1 MVKRGSR
8 GTRSGAVIAALF
20 LLACSKGGEEKA
32 GGGSVEPPQAVE
44 NREKAAQLSAPALFA
59 HIPADT
65 PYVVAS
71 FEPIPRSYWQ
81 NFTPLIKMAL
91 DAAPVSDPA
100 TATDP
105 GEKFASAFLRD
116 LRADPSEAGLK
127 KLLGFGADQRFAI
140 YGIGVVPV
148 VRIELADSK
157 ALLGTIERLQKE
169 SGLALPTASAGGR
182 TYWRFADGDVLVV
195 AAVHD
200 EQLIFAAGPLAM
212 LEAALPFVLGVEKP
226 APNMADGGQVK
237 KVAALHGLA
246 GYAIGYVDAA
256 NLLKLLTM
264 ANFFRGAGAGPA
276 LPPACMEELGGLVRR
291 FPRIAFGYDE
301 LSDKRTAARMILEA
315 EAGLVTRLKQL
326 AVEVPG
332 LSRNLAAERPL
343 FALGLGIDLDKA
355 RQLAL
360 DLTTSVETIARS
372 CGNEELANDM
382 TGARAALSQPLP
394 PGLDKVRGALVN
406 VLDGELG
413 EGGKPRNL
421 EAYGVIATEDP
432 AALIGLLRQQAPP
445 GQVPE
450 VPSDGKFHD
459 FLPEGVVPGLS
470 ALRVSIKPKALVAVT
485 GSKAP
490 DAAESA
496 LAKTGTSPLFLLTY
510 DFGKLMKKVMAESA
524 GQTATPEVQKVVMSL
539 FGNIAMWLYPTDQG
553 LTLAVSMDAATP

>member
-8 GTRSGAVIAALF
+8 GVRSGAAIAALF

-81 NFTPLIKMAL
+81 NFLPLIKLAL
-91 DAAPVSDPA
+91 DAAPPGDPA

-105 GEKFASAFLRD
+105 GEKFALAFLRD
-116 LRADPSEAGLK
+116 LRADFSEAGIK
-127 KLLGFGADQRFAI
+127 KLLGISADQRFAI

-148 VRIELADSK
+148 ARIELADSK
-157 ALLGTIERLQKE
+157 ALLGTVERLQKE

-182 TYWRFADGDVLVV
+182 SYWRFAEGDGLFVV
-195 AAVHD
+195 AVHD
-200 EQLIFAAGPLAM
+200 EQLILSAGPLAM
-212 LEAALPFVLGVEKP
+212 VEAALPFVLGVEKP
-226 APNMADGGQVK
+226 APNMSDGGPVK

-246 GYAIGYVDAA
+246 GYAVGYVDAA

-291 FPRIAFGYDE
+291 FPRIVFGYDE

-315 EAGLVTRLKQL
+315 EPGLVTRLKQL

-343 FALGLGIDLDKA
+343 FAFGLGIDLDKA

-360 DLTTSVETIARS
+360 DTTTSVETIARS
-372 CGNEELANDM
+372 CGNEDMANDM
-382 TGARAALSQPLP
+382 SGARAALSQPLP
-394 PGLDKVRGALVN
+394 PGLDKVRGAVVN
-406 VLDGELG
+406 VMDGELID
-413 EGGKPRNL
+413 GKPRNL

-470 ALRVSIKPKALVAVT
+470 AVRVSIKPKALVAVT

-496 LAKTGTSPLFLLTY
+496 LAKTGTSPLFLISY
-510 DFGKLMKKVMAESA
+510 DFGKLMKKIMSESA
-524 GQTATPEVQKVVMSL
+524 GQTPPPEIQRIALSL
-539 FGNIAMWLYPTDQG
+539 FGNIATWLYPTDQG